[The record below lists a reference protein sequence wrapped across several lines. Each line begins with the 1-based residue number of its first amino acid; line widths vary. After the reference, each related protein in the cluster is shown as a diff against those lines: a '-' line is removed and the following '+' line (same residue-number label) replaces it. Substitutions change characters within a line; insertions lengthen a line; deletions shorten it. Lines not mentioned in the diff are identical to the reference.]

1 MQIIQLQIVQHK
13 DGSMPAPKTAAS
25 GLQAILQEKGG
36 MAPKLPEDVNYQRV
50 APGGA
55 DGASGLVI
63 STNSGSILLKS
74 HQTLNAHQ

>member
-1 MQIIQLQIVQHK
+1 
-13 DGSMPAPKTAAS
+13 
-25 GLQAILQEKGG
+25 

-55 DGASGLVI
+55 DGASGLVL